1 MRVQMP
7 RMVLKIAYEE
17 AARKY
22 LSRLP
27 LEHFM
32 ESTPQAT
39 QRKITL
45 ESLDLVQAE
54 RADVHIFNELLFQ
67 YRLPRRKKLGQVVPD
82 NMVVRHEGRIKARGS
97 YDVPLQPA
105 GPFWVLEYV
114 SPSNP
119 RKDYVENRV
128 KYELELKVPYYLLFA
143 PESQVLSLYRHT
155 GKRYLRVRP
164 NAEGRCEIAELE
176 LEVGLQDGWMR
187 YWFRGKLLPLPAE
200 MLRELAEGKRALA
213 EERQA
218 RAEERRARVAAEQ
231 EAASLRAELERMKKT
246 PTKRSGPNGA
256 TS

>member
-7 RMVLKIAYEE
+7 RMVLEIAFEE
-17 AARKY
+17 AAREY

-39 QRKITL
+39 QREITL
-45 ESLDLVQAE
+45 ESLALVKAQ
-54 RADVHIFNELLFQ
+54 RADVHVFNELLVQ

-82 NMVVRHEGRIKARGS
+82 NMVVVHDGRIKARGS
-97 YDVPLQPA
+97 YDVPLQPV

-114 SPSNP
+114 SPRNA

-128 KYELELKVPYYLLFA
+128 KYEFELQVRYYLLFA

-164 NAEGRCEIAELE
+164 NAEGRCEITELE
-176 LEVGLQDGWMR
+176 LEVGLHDGWMR

-200 MLRELAEGKRALA
+200 MLREHAEDRRALA
-213 EERQA
+213 EERQG

-231 EAASLRAELERMKKT
+231 EAARLRAELERLKKAN
-246 PTKRSGPNGA
+246 TKRSGPNGE
-256 TS
+256 T